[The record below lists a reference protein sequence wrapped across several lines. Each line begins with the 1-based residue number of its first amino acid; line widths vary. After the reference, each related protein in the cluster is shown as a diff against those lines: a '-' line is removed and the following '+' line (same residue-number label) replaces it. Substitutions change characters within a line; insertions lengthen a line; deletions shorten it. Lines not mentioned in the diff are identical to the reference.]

1 MATLLKLLLGAL
13 VEAFLKQVPSF
24 VAAWERRQQ
33 AKAIEARRQ
42 ANHRAIDEAL
52 ARAKRQAAD
61 AKTKGPPK

>member
-1 MATLLKLLLGAL
+1 MATLLKLLLVPLLEAL
-13 VEAFLKQVPSF
+13 FRQVPNF